1 MDLLSGIS
9 IDKLQALISE
19 HGWLT
24 TAKNICE
31 ILIIVYAIAWIWGRI
46 RGTQAERLVKGVFV
60 LTLVCILSWFF
71 GFTLITSILQQ
82 LIPVAVLAILIV
94 FQPEIRRGLGYLGR
108 AKRLSIDLSLSDS
121 QKYKSTVVIEEIIG
135 AVRELSRAKIG
146 ALIVVEPPDSERDY
160 LSPGTTVNADV
171 STNLLVNI
179 FFPNTPLHDGA
190 VVIRK
195 DKIVAAGV
203 ILHTITE
210 NPQLSHRYGTR
221 HRAAIGLSE
230 VYDGLCVV
238 VSEET
243 GSISAASRGMLV
255 RYNTADELYDPL
267 SYLYQESGEG
277 STPNPLHFFLNL
289 FSKAKKESGITDGGT
304 SETKADKLPDAES
317 EQASA

>member
-1 MDLLSGIS
+1 M
-9 IDKLQALISE
+9 
-19 HGWLT
+19 
-24 TAKNICE
+24 
-31 ILIIVYAIAWIWGRI
+31 
-46 RGTQAERLVKGVFV
+46 
-60 LTLVCILSWFF
+60 
-71 GFTLITSILQQ
+71 
-82 LIPVAVLAILIV
+82 IV

-121 QKYKSTVVIEEIIG
+121 QKFKSTVVIEEIIG

-171 STNLLVNI
+171 STNLIVNI

-277 STPNPLHFFLNL
+277 STANPLHFFLNL
-289 FSKAKKESGITDGGT
+289 FGKSKKESGITGGAINEIKSDEIT
-304 SETKADKLPDAES
+304 EAEG
-317 EQASA
+317 EQANA